1 MVAHIYLNMFTMV
14 LHVLVITNH
23 LTCVSFVTNLTS
35 FDISILKKLAYTHPD
50 GTPPCPNSGCWH
62 FEKGATHV
70 SDHVHHGSDGLL
82 HVLVVTVHLLLVF
95 YMTHLTSLDAGIL
108 KKVQHMYLIM
118 FTMVLMDSF
127 MSLFSPYTWSMS
139 SGYHPRF
146 LI

>member
-1 MVAHIYLNMFTMV
+1 MGESIRTMV
-14 LHVLVITNH
+14 NTTHGEH
-23 LTCVSFVTNLTS
+23 LYPPALGFLYDK
-35 FDISILKKLAYTHPD
+35 FDVP
-50 GTPPCPNSGCWH
+50 GCWH
-62 FEKGATHV
+62 FEKGAAHV
-70 SDHVHHGSDGLL
+70 SDHVHHGPDGLL

-95 YMTHLTSLDAGIL
+95 LMTNLTSLDAGIL

-118 FTMVLMDSF
+118 FTMVLMDSS